1 MYCFDSAI
9 FLAPLWVKWMTFPT
23 GKVFILLSNFYNFSV
38 LKISESLLHLLT
50 ILTTIYIYF
59 LFSDNVGGIEAA
71 AYVIRISYE
80 ARPSPPECSMLQCSK
95 VSWVDQEYYHHELS
109 ERQKKDPLEEGR
121 RETDIC
127 DEGTRNKEGFIS
139 QDLELNRK
147 IQLP

>member
-1 MYCFDSAI
+1 
-9 FLAPLWVKWMTFPT
+9 
-23 GKVFILLSNFYNFSV
+23 
-38 LKISESLLHLLT
+38 
-50 ILTTIYIYF
+50 
-59 LFSDNVGGIEAA
+59 
-71 AYVIRISYE
+71 
-80 ARPSPPECSMLQCSK
+80 MLQCSK